1 MTSPKK
7 PKEKHVS
14 AREAARRIERA
25 RQMLYEAR
33 CLLASSYRGRNAPP
47 HVFEGI
53 WRKAHEMREE
63 HRDRIESTRGV
74 VGHGLGYRFKN
85 GRETKEPC
93 VVVFV
98 RRKVDPQELKQLH
111 RRRIPEELRKG
122 RFGVG
127 TDVIEIDSL
136 IPQAGG
142 QIDGHGSIGPLG
154 RDIFGTIGAIA
165 SDLDTGRNVA
175 ITAMHVTGLDSFP
188 SGTTP
193 SSSFSAPGHVFDP
206 NAPDIGLLTG
216 GETVG
221 IDAAKIEIRNM
232 DALLPALPSILPG
245 GARPI
250 SNDVNAAVR
259 LFGASSGRVLDGVIK
274 FVGVDIFHLRQTIL
288 ATVDTIEGD
297 SGAGLVDNSN
307 LLLGILFGRASADF
321 PSTLRVFS
329 SASEVLKTLRCQ
341 I

>member
-14 AREAARRIERA
+14 AREAARMIERA

-127 TDVIEIDSL
+127 TDVI
-136 IPQAGG
+136 
-142 QIDGHGSIGPLG
+142 
-154 RDIFGTIGAIA
+154 
-165 SDLDTGRNVA
+165 
-175 ITAMHVTGLDSFP
+175 
-188 SGTTP
+188 
-193 SSSFSAPGHVFDP
+193 
-206 NAPDIGLLTG
+206 
-216 GETVG
+216 
-221 IDAAKIEIRNM
+221 
-232 DALLPALPSILPG
+232 
-245 GARPI
+245 
-250 SNDVNAAVR
+250 
-259 LFGASSGRVLDGVIK
+259 K